1 MGLLVKSIY
10 QCVNSNYKKTGLN
23 KDNIQLVK
31 KQSQFRWAH
40 IQGKLRMYK
49 KIALATDGS
58 EHSKR
63 AAENAMKIAKCTPNS
78 KIEVLYVVDH
88 DKVKSDVLSD
98 WNAADIGDCRKIR
111 MKEVERMAQE
121 SGVSYV
127 IKILHGDPGPVIVN
141 YVNKNNFE
149 IAIIGS
155 RGLNGLQEFVLG
167 SVSHKVAKRANC
179 PVLIVK

>member
-1 MGLLVKSIY
+1 
-10 QCVNSNYKKTGLN
+10 
-23 KDNIQLVK
+23 
-31 KQSQFRWAH
+31 
-40 IQGKLRMYK
+40 MYK

-63 AAENAMKIAKCTPNS
+63 AAENAVNIAKYSPNS
-78 KIEVLYVVDH
+78 KIEVLYVVDP
-88 DKVKSDVLSD
+88 DKVKSDVLSN
-98 WNAADIGDCRKIR
+98 WNSANIGDIRKNR
-111 MKEVERMAQE
+111 LKEVERIAID
-121 SGVSYV
+121 SGVSYE
-127 IKILHGDPGPVIVN
+127 IKFLHGEPGPVIVD

-149 IAIIGS
+149 IVIIGS